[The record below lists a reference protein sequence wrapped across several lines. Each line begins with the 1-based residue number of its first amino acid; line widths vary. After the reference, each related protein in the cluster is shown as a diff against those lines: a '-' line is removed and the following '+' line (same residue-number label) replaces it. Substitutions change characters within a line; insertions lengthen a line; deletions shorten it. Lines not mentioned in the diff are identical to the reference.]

1 MPKKKA
7 ILYRFILVCVL
18 VSFGWIFA
26 PQEAR
31 ADFNFKQG
39 KFTKNSGTGTQAVSV
54 GFEPTAIIFY
64 WVNNDSGLGDDI
76 NAGFGFIDDGTNQ
89 RAIAFGQADAKG
101 SAAIKPI
108 KIQSR
113 SNCILITDAS
123 GGSVVAQAQFSLYA
137 VTGFTVD
144 WTVNDGNSQTIH
156 YIALGGS
163 DITNVKA
170 GDFQTSSGTVDYTTV
185 GFQPDFLMFMSVVS
199 NGWETADTSSAE
211 ANIGFASSS
220 TEEGGIGV
228 SFAYGSG
235 LPAKVRQRTDNSIVS
250 LKFDGTEASLGH
262 FNSFLSNG
270 FRIDYSATYLVYSS
284 YLAIKGGAY
293 KVGSFNKKSDG
304 TGTQTISDVGFQ
316 PDGLVLAS
324 SNLNTN
330 AAIQSDAKMSF
341 GASDGSNEGAI
352 WFDDIDGGSG
362 GGGTKTVTD
371 YDQ

>member
-1 MPKKKA
+1 
-7 ILYRFILVCVL
+7 V
-18 VSFGWIFA
+18 
-26 PQEAR
+26 
-31 ADFNFKQG
+31 
-39 KFTKNSGTGTQAVSV
+39 
-54 GFEPTAIIFY
+54 
-64 WVNNDSGLGDDI
+64 
-76 NAGFGFIDDGTNQ
+76 
-89 RAIAFGQADAKG
+89 
-101 SAAIKPI
+101 
-108 KIQSR
+108 
-113 SNCILITDAS
+113 ITDAAS
-123 GGSVVAQAQFSLYA
+123 GSVVAQAEISLFAVNGFSLN
-137 VTGFTVD
+137 
-144 WTVNDGNSQTIH
+144 WTVNDGNTQTIH

-163 DITNVKA
+163 EITNVKT
-170 GDFQTSSGTVDYTTV
+170 GDFTTSGSPSVDYTTV
-185 GFQPDFLMFMSVVS
+185 GFQPDFLMFMSTVS
-199 NGWETADTSSAE
+199 GTWETAETNSAE
-211 ANIGFASSS
+211 ANIGFASSG

-250 LKFDGTEASLGH
+250 LKFNGDEASLGH

-270 FRIDYSATYLVYSS
+270 FRINYSAAYLVDCS

-316 PDGLVLAS
+316 PDGLILAS

-371 YDQ
+371 YDQSQWQPADA